1 VAGIFQPTRITRLKA
16 RSPILVLR
24 EQSSTARAAIRDVLA
39 SAYNMPKTTRAHRA
53 AETVLRGL
61 IGAALPPPF
70 TFACHLFEEPVP
82 RDRPADFIARGAAIH
97 VVDVEFDLAIQSCRR
112 DLDAGRRAIIM
123 TVEPLVPGY
132 QTLAETAELD
142 RQIEVVDAEQFVT
155 FRIWAS
161 ANGRQERTPSCLAE
175 FFQRYNDI
183 MASFN
188 APKRLSVVYGTW

>member
-1 VAGIFQPTRITRLKA
+1 MAGIFQPTRITRLKA

-24 EQSSTARAAIRDVLA
+24 EERSTARAAIRDVLA
-39 SAYNMPKTTRAHRA
+39 RAYNMPKTTRAHRA
-53 AETVLRGL
+53 GETVLRGL

-70 TFACHLFEEPVP
+70 TFACHLFEVRVP
-82 RDRPADFIARGAAIH
+82 RDRPADFIACGAAIH

-132 QTLAETAELD
+132 ETLAETAELD
-142 RQIEVVDAEQFVT
+142 RQIEVVDAEQYVMFQ
-155 FRIWAS
+155 IWAS
-161 ANGRQERTPSCLAE
+161 ANGRQERIPSCLAD

-188 APKRLSVVYGTW
+188 VPKRLSVVYGTW